1 MMQNSEAEIKKNVKK
16 NYSKV
21 VEKDSSSGCCSSSC
35 CGSSANEEAKAK
47 KLAEKMDYSQD
58 DLESVFAEANYG
70 LGCGN
75 PGAIANLKEGETVLD
90 LGCGAGFDAFL
101 AARRVGRSGKVIGVD
116 MTEAMIKKA
125 KENAQKN
132 GLENVEFILGEIED
146 LPLADNSVDVII
158 SNCVINLSPAK
169 QKVFAEAKR
178 VLKSGG
184 RLAISDILKA
194 EEFPA
199 EIKANLDNY
208 SSCVTGSIAK
218 DKLLSILEKL
228 EFKNIEVERKSHSDE
243 IVEDWISGIDI
254 NQYIYSAYIRA
265 EK

>member
-47 KLAEKMDYSQD
+47 KLAEKMDYSQK
-58 DLESVFAEANYG
+58 DLESAFAEANYG

-101 AARRVGRSGKVIGVD
+101 AARKVGRSGKVIGVD

-125 KENAQKN
+125 KENAQNN

-208 SSCVTGSIAK
+208 SSCVTGSIAE

-228 EFKNIEVERKSHSDE
+228 EFKNIEIERKSHSDE